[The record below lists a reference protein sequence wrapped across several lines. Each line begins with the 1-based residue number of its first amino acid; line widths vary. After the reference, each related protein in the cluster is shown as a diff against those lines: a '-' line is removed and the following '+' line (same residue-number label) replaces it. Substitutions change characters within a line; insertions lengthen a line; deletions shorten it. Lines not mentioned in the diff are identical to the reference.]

1 MTMMTSKSPDI
12 FISRKLEEDSILL
25 DYFKSKKLSFLDQ
38 SLIEFS
44 PVKFERPW
52 SEWLFFYSKK
62 GVRYYFDQQP
72 PQRMRSHKLACFGP
86 GTASYLLDNYGFMP
100 DFIGTGEKEATTLGL
115 LNTAANES
123 VCFVVGRQSL
133 RSVQAIIGEKLE
145 WTEICVYDNTP
156 AVTPDLSTYK
166 TAIIT
171 SPMNYESFVT
181 NGGSA
186 DHIISIGASTSQKIK
201 EISSAKAIHQTD
213 EPSELSILNTFREL
227 R

>member
-1 MTMMTSKSPDI
+1 MTMMSKSSDI

-25 DYFKSKKLSFLDQ
+25 DFFKSKKLSFLDQ

-44 PVKFERPW
+44 PVRFDRPW

-62 GVRYYFDQQP
+62 GVKYYFDQQP

-86 GTASYLLDNYGFMP
+86 GTASYLLNNYGFMP
-100 DFIGTGEKEATTLGL
+100 DFVGTGEKDSTTLGL
-115 LNTAANES
+115 LNSAANES

-133 RSVQAIIGEKLE
+133 RSVQAMLGEKME
-145 WTEICVYDNTP
+145 WTEICVYNNTL
-156 AVTPDLSTYK
+156 AVTPALGTYK

-171 SPMNYESFVT
+171 SPMNYESFVA

-186 DHIISIGASTSQKIK
+186 DLIISIGASTSRKIK
-201 EISSAKAIHQTD
+201 EISSDKAIHQTD

>member
-1 MTMMTSKSPDI
+1 MSKAMDI

-25 DYFKSKKLSFLDQ
+25 DYFQSKKLSFLDQ
-38 SLIEFS
+38 SLIDFK
-44 PVKFERPW
+44 PVKFERAW

-72 PQRMRSHKLACFGP
+72 LQRMRSHKLACFGP

-100 DFIGTGEKEATTLGL
+100 DFIGTGDKNSTAIGL
-115 LNTAANES
+115 LNSAANES
-123 VCFVVGRQSL
+123 VCFVVGRRSI
-133 RSVQAIIGEKLE
+133 RSVQELVAEKLE
-145 WTEICVYDNTP
+145 STEICVYDNTP
-156 AVTPDLSTYK
+156 VTVTNLQTYK

-171 SPMNYESFVT
+171 SPMNYESFIT
-181 NGGSA
+181 NGGTA
-186 DHIISIGASTSQKIK
+186 KHVISIGATTSQKIK
-201 EISSAKAIHQTD
+201 ELNPSIAVHQSE

>member
-1 MTMMTSKSPDI
+1 MMTRMSKPADI

-38 SLIEFS
+38 SLIDFS

-52 SEWLFFYSKK
+52 SEWLFFYSKN

-100 DFIGTGEKEATTLGL
+100 DFIGTGEKNSTAVGL
-115 LNTAANES
+115 LNSASNES
-123 VCFVVGRQSL
+123 VCFVLGRQSI
-133 RSVQAIIGEKLE
+133 RSVQELVGEKLE
-145 WTEICVYDNTP
+145 ATEICVYDNTP
-156 AVTPDLSTYK
+156 ITTSNLQTYK

-171 SPMNYESFVT
+171 SPMNYESFVAS
-181 NGGSA
+181 GGSA
-186 DHIISIGASTSQKIK
+186 NRLISIGATTSRKIK
-201 EISSAKAIHQTD
+201 ELNPSIAVHQSE

>member
-1 MTMMTSKSPDI
+1 MMTKMSKPAEI

-25 DYFKSKKLSFLDQ
+25 DYFNAKKLSFVDQ

-100 DFIGTGEKEATTLGL
+100 DYIGTGEKNSTTKGL
-115 LNTAANES
+115 LNSAADES
-123 VCFVVGRQSL
+123 VCFVVGRHSM
-133 RSVQAIIGEKLE
+133 RSVQELLGEKLE
-145 WTEICVYDNTP
+145 VTEICVYDNTP
-156 AVTPDLSTYK
+156 ATTTNLETYK

-171 SPMNYESFVT
+171 SPMNYESFIA

-186 DHIISIGASTSQKIK
+186 NYLISIGATTSQKIK
-201 EISSAKAIHQTD
+201 ELNPDRTIHQSE
-213 EPSELSILNTFREL
+213 EPSELSILNTFRAL

>member
-1 MTMMTSKSPDI
+1 MTTMSKSADI

-25 DYFKSKKLSFLDQ
+25 DYFKSNSLTFHDQ
-38 SLIEFS
+38 SLIDFS

-100 DFIGTGEKEATTLGL
+100 DYIGTGEKNSTAGGL
-115 LNTAANES
+115 LNSAANES
-123 VCFVVGRQSL
+123 VCFVVGKNSI
-133 RSVQAIIGEKLE
+133 RSVQDLIGEKLE
-145 WTEICVYDNTP
+145 WTEICVYDNIPSPKAT
-156 AVTPDLSTYK
+156 LSTYK

-171 SPMNYESFVT
+171 SPMNYESFVA

-186 DHIISIGASTSQKIK
+186 DHIISIGATTSQKIA
-201 EISSAKAIHQTD
+201 EITSDQEVHQSD
-213 EPSELSILNTFREL
+213 EPSELSILNTFRAL